1 VRLEFDPD
9 CFGAVGLMQILAVL
23 VQRAGGTVVLTQ
35 REIKELGECLHFTLV
50 EPGTDVRVET
60 RS

>member
-1 VRLEFDPD
+1 VRLEFDPE

-35 REIKELGECLHFTLV
+35 REIKELGECLYFTLV